1 MFAGGADGVSEG
13 VRLSQGSSD
22 STFIVLIFFFLL
34 SSFIFLLGRD
44 RSNSAGRKYERNIS
58 RVFHHQI
65 NASSL
70 IFNHSLKSIYSRTVP
85 FRPIFVLESI
95 SPRWMSEVIMSG
107 WS

>member
-1 MFAGGADGVSEG
+1 MLGSGADGGSGKELMMFAGGADGVSEG

-70 IFNHSLKSIYSRTVP
+70 IFNHFFKIYLLTHCPLPTNICS
-85 FRPIFVLESI
+85 
-95 SPRWMSEVIMSG
+95 
-107 WS
+107 